1 MPLAFLIPLLGTE
14 GAEAFL
20 AWLCELFAANAAAF
34 EAQAADSAAYGMGR
48 AWTWLLQRAMPSA
61 YHVIQRDR
69 MRDLLQLVV
78 RCRGELPRLLAILR
92 NGEAAGAAA
101 AETAVGAVET
111 AEATIPI
118 MSHAEL
124 AQMLSRSIPAL
135 AGSLKTQVEQFLLRN
150 HLFVERTAEG
160 VFRVYRRLPGGV
172 RTLVGERADL
182 VMLPGQIVHRIT
194 LMLRAIGEPVF

>member
-1 MPLAFLIPLLGTE
+1 MPLAFLIPLLGAE

-34 EAQAADSAAYGMGR
+34 EAQAADSAAYGMSK

-61 YHVIQRDR
+61 YHVIPIAR

-101 AETAVGAVET
+101 AETATAAVEA
-111 AEATIPI
+111 AEITIPM
-118 MSHAEL
+118 MSQAEL
-124 AQMLSRSIPAL
+124 AQMLSRSIPTL

-150 HLFVERTAEG
+150 HLIVEKTADG
-160 VFRVYRRLPGGV
+160 LFRVYRRFPGGV
-172 RTLVGERADL
+172 RKLVGERADL
-182 VMLPGQIVHRIT
+182 VMLPVQIVHRIT
-194 LMLRAIGEPVF
+194 LMLRAMGEPVL